1 LVTTEE
7 AASRKVS
14 DFVVEKRLQIGVGVM
29 GLTSSQL
36 LEQVK
41 KDIEEI
47 TPEQTSRGL
56 QAGEISHLID
66 IRERDE
72 VMDGYIPG
80 AALIP
85 RGFLELSVEEDVT
98 MDRDAAIVVY
108 CAGGSRSALAVRD
121 LKLMGYSN
129 VSSMIGGIKG
139 WKESGLGIEQESLL
153 TDEDMQRYARHITLP
168 EVGEAGQQQLGKGKV
183 LLVGAGGLGCPSA
196 LYIAAAGVGTIGLV
210 DADVVDR
217 SNLQRQILFGESV
230 VGQPKVEV
238 AKARLLDLNP
248 TLKVN
253 SHYEL
258 LHSGNAMEIIGGY
271 DIIVNGCDNFPT
283 RYLVND
289 AAVLTGK
296 TVVDGSIF
304 RFEGQ
309 ATVYDPAN
317 GGPCY
322 RCLYPE
328 PPPPG
333 EVPSCAEG
341 GVLGVLPGIIGVI
354 QATEVVKQ
362 LIGKGTSLSGR
373 MVLYDALE
381 MSFRELKLRRN
392 VECPVCGDHPTV
404 TELIDYNQFCGLPS
418 HSEAAG

>member
-1 LVTTEE
+1 
-7 AASRKVS
+7 
-14 DFVVEKRLQIGVGVM
+14 M

-36 LEQVK
+36 LERVK
-41 KDIEEI
+41 EQIEEI
-47 TPEQTSRGL
+47 TPEATKQGVQSGK
-56 QAGEISHLID
+56 IKHLID

-98 MDRDAAIVVY
+98 MDRDAPMVVY
-108 CAGGSRSALAVRD
+108 CAGGSRSALAARD
-121 LKLMGYSN
+121 LDAMGYTN

-139 WKESGLGIEQESLL
+139 WKDAGYGIENDGLL
-153 TDEDMQRYARHITLP
+153 SDDDLQRYSRHITLP
-168 EVGEAGQQQLGKGKV
+168 EVGESGQQKLLGGRV

-196 LYIAAAGVGTIGLV
+196 LYLAAAGVGTIGLV
-210 DADVVDR
+210 DADVVDK
-217 SNLQRQILFGESV
+217 SNLQRQVLFGESEL
-230 VGQPKVEV
+230 GRPKVEA
-238 AKARLLDLNP
+238 AKERLLDLNP
-248 TLKVN
+248 GLN
-253 SHYEL
+253 INAHHEL
-258 LHSGNAMEIIGGY
+258 MHSGNALQIIDDY

-296 TVVDGSIF
+296 PVVDGSIF

-309 ATVYDPAN
+309 ATVYN
-317 GGPCY
+317 SGEGGPCY

-341 GVLGVLPGIIGVI
+341 GVLGVLPGMVGVM
-354 QATEVVKQ
+354 QATEVVK
-362 LIGKGTSLSGR
+362 LILGLGSSLMGR

-381 MSFRELKLRRN
+381 MSFREVRLRRN
-392 VECPVCGDHPTV
+392 VECPVCGDNPTV

-418 HSEAAG
+418 SPGEGTSRSEAAG